1 MTQENANLLG
11 AVTAAVIYIDCILV
25 FVLRLL
31 HQPLAGQRVGIVLF
45 LAAIPLLI
53 LLITARAYQRPAL
66 YYIQISLMLIFILVE
81 LLLDYLLK
89 INFRQTRWMVISYVV
104 LFFAAT
110 GGMLGVAN
118 LKGRA
123 WITVTG
129 ILYLL
134 MAALAFIQRYKT
146 GM

>member
-89 INFRQTRWMVISYVV
+89 INFRQTRWMV
-104 LFFAAT
+104 FAAT